1 MKIIELGAPKV
12 NAPKLIFN
20 EKNKANATISN
31 GSWNL
36 AEQSSFVEKGTKCLR
51 LTIMYLTDNTMPDE
65 SANALLEALVKYSVA
80 ERDVK
85 IQSLQAETL
94 PALDLSSKPPPSR
107 EEVRTFK
114 KKYRTDCQEI
124 FNKALSRLKENSK
137 DNIPF
142 ILVVLPRR
150 DIPLYAEVK
159 RWGDCEVG
167 IPTVCITSAKLKD
180 PDATRCANIWYV
192 FKLKYVTFTNS
203 PGQA

>member
-1 MKIIELGAPKV
+1 LKIIELGAPKV
-12 NAPKLIFN
+12 NPPKLIFN

-36 AEQSSFVEKGTKCLR
+36 AEQSSFIEKGTKCLN
-51 LTIMYLTDNTMPDE
+51 LNIMYLTEGSTPNV
-65 SANALLEALVKYSVA
+65 SANALLEALVKYSVVERGA
-80 ERDVK
+80 E
-85 IQSLQAETL
+85 IYSLQAEILT
-94 PALDLSSKPPPSR
+94 ALDLSSKPPPSR
-107 EEVRTFK
+107 EEARTFK
-114 KKYRTDCQEI
+114 QNYRTGCQEI
-124 FNKALSRLKENSK
+124 FNEALSRLKENSK